1 MQCAAKRATRLKI
14 FSIPSLSLITSP
26 RPPAQKG
33 KSSRTKEIP
42 IRCILPEATFS
53 PKARGACFGPLSTG
67 FKCNLVGI
75 GKGKVISHTKGW
87 NSWRMWQSRSFL
99 WNKEVRQGGQHLPQ
113 GRRESRRWPS
123 ALLGEQQL
131 HGDRRLVPN
140 PAVGTLTVQPR
151 CTAGTLGITCHHLNS
166 NPRYI
171 STQRRNL

>member
-1 MQCAAKRATRLKI
+1 MVILLMIKINSPPPIIISPQKKTVKRCWAADEEKEFSTRRQLSHSSLYQQSQPLILAILQPVLEVPPEGGISNYFQWIMQCAAKRATRLKI

-87 NSWRMWQSRSFL
+87 NS
-99 WNKEVRQGGQHLPQ
+99 
-113 GRRESRRWPS
+113 
-123 ALLGEQQL
+123 
-131 HGDRRLVPN
+131 
-140 PAVGTLTVQPR
+140 
-151 CTAGTLGITCHHLNS
+151 
-166 NPRYI
+166 
-171 STQRRNL
+171 